1 MYIYEDTMPKF
12 SIILWKS
19 YSLFNIVLE
28 LYDYKQYFKV
38 LFIYSRLGAW
48 NLIDGDT

>member
-1 MYIYEDTMPKF
+1 MRSLDTMPKF

-28 LYDYKQYFKV
+28 LYDYK
-38 LFIYSRLGAW
+38 
-48 NLIDGDT
+48 

>member
-1 MYIYEDTMPKF
+1 MPKF

-19 YSLFNIVLE
+19 YSLFNIVLK

-38 LFIYSRLGAW
+38 LFIYSRWG
-48 NLIDGDT
+48 T

>member
-1 MYIYEDTMPKF
+1 MPKF

-28 LYDYKQYFKV
+28 LHDYKQYFKV
-38 LFIYSRLGAW
+38 LFIYSRWGTR
-48 NLIDGDT
+48 NFIDGDT